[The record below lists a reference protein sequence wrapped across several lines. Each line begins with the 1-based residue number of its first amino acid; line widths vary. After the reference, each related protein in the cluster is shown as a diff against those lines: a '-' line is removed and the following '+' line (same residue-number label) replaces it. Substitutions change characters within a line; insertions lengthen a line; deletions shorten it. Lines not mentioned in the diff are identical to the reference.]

1 VFSQKIRKGRSL
13 VTIMTD
19 EYQECRFHEVDNL
32 DTKTI
37 DEAENNYEKTF
48 IVVRDFLEQKKDGQH
63 NLVSETARLSLA
75 QGVTDLLRQGGL
87 IRKEPK

>member
-1 VFSQKIRKGRSL
+1 MFSQKIRKGRSL

-32 DTKTI
+32 DTKVI

-63 NLVSETARLSLA
+63 NIASEAARLSFA
-75 QGVTDLLRQGGL
+75 QDITDLLRQGGL
-87 IRKEPK
+87 IRKESE

>member
-1 VFSQKIRKGRSL
+1 MFSQKIRKGRSL
-13 VTIMTD
+13 VTIMID

-63 NLVSETARLSLA
+63 NLVSEAARLSLA
-75 QGVTDLLRQGGL
+75 QDITDLLRQGGL
-87 IRKEPK
+87 IRKESK